1 MVSLSNALR
10 IANSGIQT
18 SQIGLGTIAQ
28 NVTNVNTPG
37 FSRQSAEFSA
47 VSFNGFGNGVELLS
61 IQRQVDRFLNA
72 RIINQIS
79 VQGFEQA
86 RIDRLTDIETVF
98 GNPLA
103 DGGID
108 KVMNSLFT
116 ELSTLANQTDSSAQ
130 KRNTVQQGVL
140 VADTLR
146 NVNTEL
152 DTTQARIDD
161 QLDDAVV
168 QLNSVLRNIHELN
181 QQISAQELGSVN
193 GANANDLRDSRQ
205 QQINIL
211 AENIG
216 INVSDTAS
224 GAVRITTEDGRGL
237 IDTATYSQLERTTG
251 TPFQG
256 IGIRRI
262 LVNDQPANNTL
273 TLNFNNIA
281 SGKLKALIDV
291 RDTTIPNLLS
301 ELNQLTNT
309 FKNEFN
315 RLHSAGS
322 SFPPVN
328 SLTSGNTSGLG
339 TTGSDLLTTGGLPGL
354 AGNQFNISVVDSTGD
369 TVVTTQV
376 TGLTIT
382 GTGPVTIP
390 GTGPFS
396 LIDLQDLINNNA
408 DIGVTALGAGLG
420 VTATAGVDGNG
431 QPIITMQAS
440 DPNLRIVLSN
450 ATGDALGTLGMN
462 NFFTGT
468 NSDDINV
475 RADIRANPGLVATAR
490 MRASDAG
497 LSSLDNR
504 NVLELAK
511 LSDTELSFSA
521 AGSLGAQ
528 TDTAVGYA
536 VQMISNFSV
545 TLQDSQDRAD
555 FADNLLFELKEQE
568 SSLIGVNLDEEL
580 SQMLVFQQS
589 FQASARIIR
598 TVDDLMQ
605 FLIQTIL

>member
-1 MVSLSNALR
+1 MVSLSSALR
-10 IANSGIQT
+10 IANNGIQT
-18 SQIGLGTIAQ
+18 SQVGLSTIAH
-28 NVTNVNTPG
+28 NISNANTPG
-37 FSRQSAEFSA
+37 FSRQTAQFSA

-61 IQRQVDRFLNA
+61 VQRQVDRFLNA
-72 RIINQIS
+72 RIIDQVS
-79 VQGFEQA
+79 AQGFEQT
-86 RIDRLTDIETVF
+86 RIDQLSDIETIL

-108 KVMNSLFT
+108 KVMNRLFT
-116 ELSTLANQTDSSAQ
+116 EMSTLSNQTNSSAQ
-130 KRNTVQQGVL
+130 KRNTVQQAVL

-146 NVNTEL
+146 NINTDL
-152 DTTQARIDD
+152 DTAQARIDD
-161 QLDDAVV
+161 RIDDAIV
-168 QLNSVLRNIHELN
+168 QLNSVLKNINELN

-193 GANANDLRDSRQ
+193 GANANDLKDARQ
-205 QQINIL
+205 KQINIL
-211 AENIG
+211 AGYMG

-224 GAVRITTEDGRGL
+224 GAVRITTENGRGL

-256 IGIRRI
+256 IGVRRVM
-262 LVNDQPANNTL
+262 VNNQPANNVFPLDFTSINSGSL
-273 TLNFNNIA
+273 RA
-281 SGKLKALIDV
+281 SIDV
-291 RDTTIPNLLS
+291 RDTDIPNLLA
-301 ELNQLTNT
+301 ELNQLTTT

-328 SLTSGNTSGLG
+328 ALTSRNTSGLG
-339 TTGSDLLTTGGLPGL
+339 TTGTDLLAAGGLTSL
-354 AGNQFNISVVDSTGD
+354 AGNQFNVSVVDSTGD

-376 TGLTIT
+376 TGLAIT
-382 GTGPVTIP
+382 GTGPITIP

-408 DIGVTALGAGLG
+408 DVGVTALGAGLG
-420 VTATAGVDGNG
+420 VTATAGVDANG
-431 QPIITMQAS
+431 QPLITMQAS
-440 DPNLRIVLSN
+440 DSNLRIVLSN
-450 ATGDALGTLGMN
+450 VTGDALGTLGMN

-475 RADIRANPGLVATAR
+475 RSDIKANPELIATAR

-511 LSDTELSFSA
+511 LSDTELNFSA
-521 AGSLGAQ
+521 AGTLGAQ
-528 TDTAVGYA
+528 TDSVVGYA
-536 VQMISNFSV
+536 VQMIANFGV

-555 FADNLLFELKEQE
+555 FADNLLFELQEQE
-568 SSLIGVNLDEEL
+568 SSIVGVNLDEEL
-580 SQMLVFQQS
+580 SQMLIFQQS

-605 FLIQTIL
+605 FLIQTVL